1 MNFIGDNYSN
11 IMNQTNNKMN
21 KSQNIK
27 NPQNKI
33 PKFNENQKNSN
44 IYGIFKVN

>member
-1 MNFIGDNYSN
+1 MNFIVDNYSN
-11 IMNQTNNKMN
+11 IMNQTNNELN